1 MQEAQDIKMFFY
13 VDESG
18 DPTILARKGR
28 NLLAEGLVSKTF
40 IIGYVETSDP
50 KTITYKLE
58 ALRKEVLSDEYLR
71 GIPSL
76 RQTETGFHANSD
88 AWEVK
93 ERVFKLLKTCD
104 FKTYMVVAR
113 KSERLSRNKFDFDT
127 GKIYS
132 YLVTKLFENRLHKY
146 QNIDIYFSTMCNVV
160 RERTM
165 RSAIDDAIELF
176 KKKWGH
182 ENTNTI
188 RILIQ
193 KSSMLP
199 MLQVVDYMLW
209 TVHRVYEKSDYR
221 FYNYMKDKISLEQDV
236 FDTAKYPK
244 TYYTP
249 DNPLEE
255 QKISPLGG

>member
-1 MQEAQDIKMFFY
+1 MQEAQDINMFFY

-28 NLLAEGLVSKTF
+28 NLLAEGLVTKTF
-40 IIGYVETSDP
+40 SIGYVETPDP
-50 KTITYKLE
+50 KTITRKLE
-58 ALRKEVLSDEYLR
+58 ALRKEILSDEYLY

-76 RQTETGFHANSD
+76 HQTAMGFHANAD

-93 ERVFKLLKTCD
+93 ERVFKLLRMCD

-113 KSERLSRNKFDFDT
+113 KSERLFRNKFDLDT
-127 GKIYS
+127 GKLYS
-132 YLVTKLFENRLHKY
+132 YLVSKLFENRLHKY
-146 QNIDIYFSTMCNVV
+146 QHIDIYFSTMCNVV

-165 RSAIDDAIELF
+165 RNAINEAIDLF
-176 KKKWGH
+176 EKRWSC
-182 ENTNTI
+182 ENKNNI
-188 RILIQ
+188 RIHIQ
-193 KSSMLP
+193 KSSTVP

-209 TVHRVYEKSDYR
+209 TVHRAYEKGDYR
-221 FYNYMKDKISLEQDV
+221 FYNFMKDKISLVQDI
-236 FDTAKYPK
+236 FDVAKYPK

-255 QKISPLGG
+255 HKISPLGG